1 MSLYSKGHHQPWCEL
16 PKDHKGGCQNVT
28 ATEYRARIAQL
39 EAHLRRV
46 LEAGAA
52 GRQSMMQLRNLYRL
66 EIEAWD
72 QATSDAEGVL
82 RK

>member
-39 EAHLRRV
+39 EARV
-46 LEAGAA
+46 ADLTRLGNAMADSAIGVDEA
-52 GRQSMMQLRNLYRL
+52 
-66 EIEAWD
+66 IAW
-72 QATSDAEGVL
+72 
-82 RK
+82 RKAVAK